1 MVDLVRLVARL
12 DGDDSGFRATMNRA
26 SRDLNSFGAQ
36 AQRSSSQARGAF
48 ASVAAGWTS
57 MAGVLAAV
65 GVGVGFSNLIT
76 DASRFEQTLNSIRA
90 VTRATS
96 SETRALSATVRQSA
110 ANFRIGANAAA
121 SAAYELTKSGVALS
135 ALGDGALD
143 AAIVLAQA
151 TGGEYADAA
160 TIAARATSIFRLE
173 TEDMSH
179 VVEGAVQV
187 INAGHFELQDYVLAL
202 QQGGAAA
209 RDAGLSLDD
218 FNTVLALT
226 QNALGTSGSDT
237 GTATRTFLSRLV
249 PQSEEARQAMRALN
263 LEFYDAQ
270 GRFVGLD
277 QAAENLRVA
286 FSGLTDEQRQYN
298 LTTIFGVDAQRLAI
312 ALMQD
317 GAAGLASVRDRM
329 AEAGS
334 AAEQAE
340 ARTQGFAGATANLSS
355 AFTDLGIAIGESGI
369 MDIMTAL
376 TNWAAGGIRSFSAA
390 NFAPVRGIP
399 GAHIGDPLN
408 DRLAQLA
415 QQNGLARADGSPID
429 TPDDYDTFR
438 GAINPGY
445 RRAQS
450 TSAYLDWLNRTQGG
464 VDAGFLNSLLAEPIL
479 GGSEELRRQYPFYRD
494 TPMGQEIAGYLEH
507 LGIDQPGRYA
517 RNNWRTGLRTG
528 QSTTAATTAPSGDD
542 PTNQSPGSRVGAG
555 EGGTHDFLAWLD
567 QEQAWQDDLDDWLYE
582 VNQTLMEHA
591 KGELGGKFPV
601 QIEGFETE
609 HERLVDQARSLAS
622 DIHNTLRDAFI
633 RPDEFDASAIAQ
645 SIAETFRGALWDAL
659 IGDQMQSFL
668 ERMAYALAKSVN
680 GMLASVGRGGGTG
693 TAAGG
698 SGGGFFS
705 WIGSA
710 VSGLFAGFFAEGGYV
725 PPGQWGIA
733 GEEGPESIY
742 GGKTGVTV
750 QSAGED
756 GGGSVIN
763 NFNID
768 ARGADAGVEQRI
780 RIAVAEATQR
790 GAQAGAA
797 GVFAKVRRTTT
808 Q

>member
-36 AQRSSSQARGAF
+36 AQRASGQARGAF
-48 ASVAAGWTS
+48 AGVAAGWTS

-65 GVGVGFSNLIT
+65 GVAAGFSELINE
-76 DASRFEQTLNSIRA
+76 AARFEQQLNSIRA
-90 VTRATS
+90 VTRASTA
-96 SETRALSATVRQSA
+96 ETRALSAAVRQSA

-121 SAAYELTKSGVALS
+121 SAAFELTKSGVSLS
-135 ALGDGALD
+135 ALSEGALD

-226 QNALGTSGSDT
+226 QNALGSSGSDT
-237 GTATRTFLSRLV
+237 GTAARTFLSRLV
-249 PQSEEARQAMRALN
+249 PQSREAQAAMESLS
-263 LEFYDAQ
+263 LSFYDAQ
-270 GRFVGLD
+270 GAFVGID
-277 QAAENLRVA
+277 EAAERLRVA
-286 FSGLTDEQRQYN
+286 FAGLSDQQRNNN
-298 LTTIFGVDAQRLAI
+298 LVTIFGVDAQRQAI

-317 GAAGLASVRDRM
+317 GAAGLEGVRDRM

-334 AAEQAE
+334 AAEQAQ
-340 ARTQGFAGATANLSS
+340 ARTAGFAGATNNLSA
-355 AFTDLGIAIGESGI
+355 AFQELGIAIGESGLNEL
-369 MDIMTAL
+369 L
-376 TNWAAGGIRSFSAA
+376 TNLANYAAGGLRQAA
-390 NFAPVRGIP
+390 QRTRDFATGMRAITTNGQMI
-399 GAHIGDPLN
+399 DPLAARIRREARVEYLN
-408 DRLAQLA
+408 DGGDIWNPDDAIIEEIRQGILRDHDRLRAMLLDPISPQDAPLQNLDGRTYGGTWLGQQL
-415 QQNGLARADGSPID
+415 R
-429 TPDDYDTFR
+429 
-438 GAINPGY
+438 
-445 RRAQS
+445 
-450 TSAYLDWLNRTQGG
+450 
-464 VDAGFLNSLLAEPIL
+464 
-479 GGSEELRRQYPFYRD
+479 EELV
-494 TPMGQEIAGYLEH
+494 
-507 LGIDQPGRYA
+507 PGF
-517 RNNWRTGLRTG
+517 NNWRPPSDIYVDGQRVLNPSFIQGPPSPQG
-528 QSTTAATTAPSGDD
+528 QSSFRPPRPSASSGSSLPTGSILDDIAAD
-542 PTNQSPGSRVGAG
+542 
-555 EGGTHDFLAWLD
+555 
-567 QEQAWQDDLDDWLYE
+567 QAWQDDLDDWLYE
-582 VNQTLMEHA
+582 VNQSIQAAA
-591 KGELGGKFPV
+591 KNELGGTLPV

-609 HERLVDQARSLAS
+609 HQRLVQLSENLAS

-633 RPDEFDASAIAQ
+633 DPENFDPSTFMQSIAQ
-645 SIAETFRGALWDAL
+645 SFRAALWDAL

-668 ERMAYALAKSVN
+668 QSMAYALAKSLN
-680 GMLASVGRGGGTG
+680 HMFANVGGQIGGAGGKGGT
-693 TAAGG
+693 
-698 SGGGFFS
+698 GGGFFS
-705 WIGSA
+705 FIGNAIS
-710 VSGLFAGFFAEGGYV
+710 SLFSGFFAEGGYV

-733 GEEGPESIY
+733 GEQGPEPIY

-750 QSAGED
+750 QAAGE
-756 GGGSVIN
+756 GGYGGMTQV
-763 NFNID
+763 FNID
-768 ARGADAGVEQRI
+768 ARGADAGVEHRI